1 MNTLKWRLVII
12 LAALLIFSLS
22 LGTISGLFTAAQV
35 EARPEMQQ
43 TVSSLTQIYNQV
55 SPSVVAINVT
65 AQSGRG
71 ISSGTGSGFVID
83 TQGHIITNNHVVSGA
98 EFIEVEFYSGTLA
111 EAEIVGL
118 DPDSDL
124 ALLVVNDLSAEPL
137 IPITFGDSD
146 ALLVGDNVLAI
157 GSPYGQDWTLTTGI
171 VSGLNRV
178 ISGLNQFSIGG
189 VIQTDAAINPGNSGG
204 PLLNMNGQ
212 VVGVNSQILSE
223 SGSNSGVGFAIPGN
237 LVQRV
242 AQELMTDGTVDYSYI
257 GISGGDVTLALLQ
270 SLNLP
275 NTTRGVVVNEVV
287 SGAPAAQAGLQN
299 ATNRSFDII
308 TAIDGTPVKG
318 MDELISYLAR
328 ETVPNQNVTLTVL
341 RNGSQTLSVPVTL
354 ASRP

>member
-1 MNTLKWRLVII
+1 MNTLKWRLLIMLVV
-12 LAALLIFSLS
+12 IFSLGAISS
-22 LGTISGLFTAAQV
+22 LFAIPAAQQV
-35 EARPEMQQ
+35 AAGPDVQQ
-43 TVSSLTQIYNQV
+43 TVNSLTQIYNQV

-71 ISSGTGSGFVID
+71 FSSGTGSGFVID

-98 EFIEVEFYSGTLA
+98 DFIEVEFYNGTLA
-111 EAEIVGL
+111 QAEIVGL

-124 ALLVVNDLSAEPL
+124 ALLVVDMAADQLFPV
-137 IPITFGDSD
+137 TFGDSD

-178 ISGLNQFSIGG
+178 ISGLNEFSIGG

-212 VVGVNSQILSE
+212 VIGVNSQILSE

-299 ATNRSFDII
+299 ATNSHFDII
-308 TAIDGTPVKG
+308 TAVDGTPVKG

-328 ETVPNQNVTLTVL
+328 KTVPNQTVTLTVL
-341 RNGSQTLSVPVTL
+341 RNGAETLQVLVTL
-354 ASRP
+354 AARP